1 MNDEAEEEKEIE
13 EKNKMKK
20 NPEWKFKIKAICYR
34 ELRVFYSHPMLAF
47 SWSKPQRVR
56 FY

>member
-1 MNDEAEEEKEIE
+1 MNNEVEEEKEIE